1 MVFDLDLPRVSVLI
15 ATLNR
20 RSHLVRCLQAL
31 THQSYRDFETL
42 LIDGGSTDG
51 TCDAVKLFPVVLLR
65 QTKKYLPNAL
75 NCGVRIA
82 RGEILA
88 FIDDDAIPSPDWLL
102 ELVSTYGSQ
111 YADGVTGRIIPRQKP
126 SSSTLWGRA
135 FDRLF
140 SLVVFEGRQFEV
152 GSVLRSG
159 QLTTNFDRR
168 LSHCI
173 EVDHMQG
180 CNMSFRKDVF
190 DDVGLFDEIY
200 THSSIRNES
209 DFCLRARSK
218 GHRLLYN
225 PTVAVYHYES
235 PSAGTRMGKR
245 SVRIFYDVMNDTVF
259 ILKCRRM
266 IKMFSWRR
274 FALRQILILA
284 FHLLSA
290 LTRADLTQLYAFP
303 GMAKGFERAVSKV
316 GLLGPG
322 P

>member
-1 MVFDLDLPRVSVLI
+1 V
-15 ATLNR
+15 
-20 RSHLVRCLQAL
+20 
-31 THQSYRDFETL
+31 HQSYRDFETL

-51 TCDAVKLFPVVLLR
+51 TCDAVKPFPAVLLR

-102 ELVSTYGSQ
+102 ELVSTYASQ
-111 YADGVTGRIIPRQKP
+111 HADGVCGRIIVSRPKP
-126 SSSTLWGRA
+126 SSSGFWGRM
-135 FDRLF
+135 FERLF
-140 SLVVFEGRQFEV
+140 SVAVFEGRQFEI

-180 CNMSFRKDVF
+180 CNMSFRRDVF

-200 THSSIRNES
+200 THSSLRNES
-209 DFCLRARSK
+209 DFCLRIRSK
-218 GHRLLYN
+218 GHRLIYN
-225 PTVAVYHYES
+225 PAVAVYHNES
-235 PSAGTRMGKR
+235 ASGGTRMGKR
-245 SVRIFYDVMNDTVF
+245 SERAFYDVMNDTVF
-259 ILKCRRM
+259 ILKCRRV

-274 FALRQILILA
+274 FALRQILILVS
-284 FHLLSA
+284 HLLFA
-290 LTRADLTQLYAFP
+290 LTRADLTPLYAFP

-316 GLLGPG
+316 GLLGPA

>member
-1 MVFDLDLPRVSVLI
+1 M
-15 ATLNR
+15 
-20 RSHLVRCLQAL
+20 
-31 THQSYRDFETL
+31 HQSYRDFETL
-42 LIDGGSTDG
+42 VIDGGSTDG
-51 TCDAVKLFPVVLLR
+51 TCDAVKVFPVVFLR

-102 ELVSTYGSQ
+102 ELVSTYAAQ
-111 YADGVTGRIIPRQKP
+111 CADGVCGRIIVSRKP
-126 SSSTLWGRA
+126 SSSRFWGRA
-135 FDRLF
+135 FERLCARAHVA
-140 SLVVFEGRQFEV
+140 LYEGRQFEV
-152 GSVLRSG
+152 GSALRSG

-190 DDVGLFDEIY
+190 DDVGPFDEIY
-200 THSSIRNES
+200 THSSLRNES

-225 PTVAVYHYES
+225 PTVTVYHDEVAS
-235 PSAGTRMGKR
+235 GGARMRKPSERT
-245 SVRIFYDVMNDTVF
+245 FYNVMNDTVF
-259 ILKCRRM
+259 ILKCRRV

-303 GMAKGFERAVSKV
+303 GMVKGFERAVSRE